1 LISDFNFTG
10 RFRVALRLLLLFIWI
25 PGSILSTGC
34 DPTVKSASRHR
45 RNTATVSGSRRDD
58 LARTLELLDRL
69 DLYDLQEA
77 RRQALFNLERW
88 GAKQTAD
95 KNWTVDK
102 ILDQLPA
109 RLSRVNRDVKL
120 TSVDFNEDD
129 IEFLLENTLLREIA
143 RFVSEESKLDP
154 LVLNWLENS
163 SSELSNEELR
173 DLSLAAR
180 LFDWTIRN
188 IQLEESRP
196 LVRKPKLVA
205 GPAPAPRNNPQKTE
219 SRDPLSVGPGEMFTV
234 GETLLTGLGDSLDR
248 ARLFILLSRQLGLQA
263 VLLAVEE
270 NNYFEPR
277 PWLCG
282 VLIQQKL
289 YLFDTRLGLP
299 VPRLDG
305 AGIAS
310 LQEVL
315 AEPAILRQLDL
326 EEEPYW
332 VRDRDVR
339 RVVGLIDASPR
350 ALSFRMQKIEQQLA
364 GDRKMKLTVAATPL
378 AERIRT
384 CPGIKKVQLSLLPFE
399 RLRFRRNLQRHLKKD
414 DKIPNPVAGKMF
426 FIETMTPLYRARILH
441 FRSQFDDQPQRQGAR
456 SYYLSSR
463 PPDRLI
469 QRLAT
474 DPSTQVKWKLD
485 KLTSRE
491 RTIRLHYIERA
502 KQAASYWLG
511 LLCYEAH
518 DYIVARDYF
527 ETRTMAAS
535 PQGPW
540 SSGARYNLARTF
552 EMLDQANKAVKLNT
566 ADQSPQRHGNLL
578 RAKFLDQAVARRSS
592 Q

>member
-1 LISDFNFTG
+1 MIDDFNFTT
-10 RFRVALRLLLLFIWI
+10 RFGFVSRLLILTIWI

-34 DPTVKSASRHR
+34 NPTTKSASRPR
-45 RNTATVSGSRRDD
+45 RNTATVSGSHRDD
-58 LARTLELLDRL
+58 LARTLELLDSL
-69 DLYDLQEA
+69 DLYDLREA

-88 GAKQTAD
+88 GAKQTVD
-95 KNWTVDK
+95 NDWTADK

-109 RLSRVNRDVKL
+109 RLKRVNRDVKL
-120 TSVDFNEDD
+120 AGVEFNADD
-129 IEFLLENTLLREIA
+129 IEFLLENIFLREIS
-143 RFVSEESKLDP
+143 RSVSTKSKLDP
-154 LVLNWLENS
+154 LVLSWLENS
-163 SSELSNEELR
+163 SSELSKEALR

-196 LVRKPKLVA
+196 LVRKPKLVV
-205 GPAPAPRNNPQKTE
+205 GPAPAPRNVPEKTE

-234 GETLLTGLGDSLDR
+234 AETLLAGLGDALDR
-248 ARLFILLSRQLGLQA
+248 ARLFILLSRQRGLQA

-282 VLIQQKL
+282 VLIQQEL

-315 AEPAILRQLDL
+315 QEPAILRQLDL
-326 EEEPYW
+326 ENEPYW

-350 ALSFRMQKIEQQLA
+350 ALSFRMQKIEQRLA
-364 GDRKMKLTVAATPL
+364 GDRKMKLTVAATSL
-378 AERIRT
+378 AERVRT

-399 RLRFRRNLQRHLKKD
+399 RLRFRKNLQKHLKKEA
-414 DKIPNPVAGKMF
+414 KVPNPVAGKMF
-426 FIETMTPLYRARILH
+426 FIETMVPLYRARILH

-463 PPDRLI
+463 PPDKLI
-469 QRLAT
+469 HRLAT
-474 DPSTQVKWKLD
+474 DPATQVKWNLD

-491 RTIRLHYIERA
+491 RTMRLQYIKRA

-511 LLCYEAH
+511 LLCYEDH

-535 PQGPW
+535 PQSPW
-540 SSGARYNLARTF
+540 ISGARYNLARTF
-552 EMLDQANKAVKLNT
+552 EMLDQANRAVKLNS

-578 RAKFLDQAVARRSS
+578 RAKFLDRAVARRSS
-592 Q
+592 K